1 MVSEKMYGVFEYQ
14 EKEYPFVLEGQILTI
29 PQVPFQ
35 YKDDFKGETYI
46 EAIQGVTNN
55 NRSVVFIGCKI
66 LKSDSILFAMEMKL
80 SILGYVVFENGKT
93 SFDRIDFYS
102 EGINGFYSPRNA
114 YQIEDDGH
122 MWVTGIKPRDAE
134 AYKRDYECVI
144 HGERIQLGLNVYMS
158 FNLAFEK
165 KLLGTAESLLSMSF
179 GEKKEPHDILKYSLY
194 LMDFLEFVNFQKN
207 IPLERI
213 DLFEKDDNGKYQRR
227 GRAVVFQAENEQY
240 SPSELRSITLLDVTD
255 ECFPVLFGQIAERR
269 ESKRFNPFFYPENR
283 RADRVINASKWLN
296 NAICF
301 EGEFDDAFPDYKA
314 QNDPAF
320 YEAKMELLMTIDC
333 AVKQT
338 GKSINNKQ
346 NAAWKSF
353 KRLISYADTTL
364 QEKFEACQEVY
375 EAETKESI
383 QRIRQTYGIPE
394 KTNLAEAYAS
404 FRNQTAHGVIQRPEE
419 VEIATYQ
426 ILRCFIY
433 AMNLRRADVPAE
445 TIKDVLTRMF

>member
-1 MVSEKMYGVFEYQ
+1 MTSEKMYGVFEYQ
-14 EKEYPFVLEGQILTI
+14 EKEYPFVLEEQIITI

-35 YKDDFKGETYI
+35 YMDDFKDDAYI
-46 EAIQGVTNN
+46 EEIWGVTNN
-55 NRSVVFIGCKI
+55 NRSVVFVGCQV
-66 LKSDSILFAMEMKL
+66 LKSNRIAFAMEVKL
-80 SILGYVVFENGKT
+80 SILGYVVLENDKS

-114 YQIEDDGH
+114 YQIEDDDH
-122 MWVTGIKPRDAE
+122 MRVTGIKPRDAE

-144 HGERIQLGLNVYMS
+144 HGEGIQLGLNVYMS

-227 GRAVVFQAENEQY
+227 GRAIVFQAENEQY
-240 SPSELRSITLLDVTD
+240 SPSALRSITLLDVTD

-269 ESKRFNPFFYPENR
+269 ESKRFNPFFYPESR
-283 RADRVINASKWLN
+283 RADRVIDASKWLN

-301 EGEFDDAFPDYKA
+301 EGEFDDAFPNYKA

-320 YEAKMELLMTIDC
+320 YEAKMRLLMTIES

-338 GKSINNKQ
+338 GRSINNKQ
-346 NAAWKSF
+346 NTAWKSF
-353 KRLISYADTTL
+353 KRLIERADTTL
-364 QEKFEACQEVY
+364 KEKFEACQMVY
-375 EAETKESI
+375 EAETRESI
-383 QRIRQTYGIPE
+383 QRICRACGIPE
-394 KTNLAEAYAS
+394 GTDLAEAYAS
-404 FRNQTAHGVIQRPEE
+404 FRNQTAHGEIQSPGN

-426 ILRCFIY
+426 ILRCFVY
-433 AMNLRRADVPAE
+433 VMNLRRAGVPQE
-445 TIKDVLTRMF
+445 KIKEVLKRMF